1 MELYPPRTFEKGLY
15 LHHIDG
21 VLSIIWRDGVVG
33 VSIHGQLEDDF
44 TPLSINPATLAHVW
58 AAAWEKKTH
67 KTYYTNPL
75 KPIMTKFRDSSLIKK
90 W

>member
-1 MELYPPRTFEKGLY
+1 MEYCPSCQTGGTVYPPRTFEKGLY

-21 VLSIIWRDGVVG
+21 VLSTIWRDGVVG

-58 AAAWEKKTH
+58 AAALEKKTH
-67 KTYYTNPL
+67 KTYY
-75 KPIMTKFRDSSLIKK
+75 IKGTVSPD
-90 W
+90 